1 MRVLWILSGRS
12 ITPLGFP
19 KRKKKE
25 NNVGD
30 EARRG
35 QSTEIAIPIIFL
47 NQLILIHEPLLK
59 KNAEMQKC
67 GNAEVELVYLLTEMS
82 IMGRMSAVSFLT
94 RSLNWLR

>member
-1 MRVLWILSGRS
+1 M
-12 ITPLGFP
+12 
-19 KRKKKE
+19 
-25 NNVGD
+25 GD

-47 NQLILIHEPLLK
+47 NQLTLIHEPLL

-67 GNAEVELVYLLTEMS
+67 GELVYLLTEMS

>member
-1 MRVLWILSGRS
+1 MRVRWILSGRS

-19 KRKKKE
+19 KR

-35 QSTEIAIPIIFL
+35 QSTEIAIIIFL

-59 KNAEMQKC
+59 NAEMRRIS
-67 GNAEVELVYLLTEMS
+67 ETY
-82 IMGRMSAVSFLT
+82 
-94 RSLNWLR
+94 